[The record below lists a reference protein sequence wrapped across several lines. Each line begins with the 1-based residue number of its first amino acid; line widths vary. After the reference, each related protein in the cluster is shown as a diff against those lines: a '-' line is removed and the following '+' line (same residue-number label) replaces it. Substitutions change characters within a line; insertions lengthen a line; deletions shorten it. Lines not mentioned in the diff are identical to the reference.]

1 MSAIKI
7 SEKLSV
13 SPQPSVDVIRSLRS
27 LGFTTLIN
35 NRPDAEDALQ
45 PGTDAE
51 KQAGEHCGLSYSFV
65 PVTLGT
71 ITEADVRSFQKAL
84 DDSGGP
90 VFAHCKSGTRS
101 LSLYLIGEVLDGRM
115 AVRTSSNSDEPT
127 ASTLVQLRHGSSR
140 TQRVARR

>member
-1 MSAIKI
+1 MYRNMESGMSAIKI

-51 KQAGEHCGLSYSFV
+51 KQAAEHCGRCCHV
-65 PVTLGT
+65 NWAT
-71 ITEADVRSFQKAL
+71 
-84 DDSGGP
+84 
-90 VFAHCKSGTRS
+90 
-101 LSLYLIGEVLDGRM
+101 
-115 AVRTSSNSDEPT
+115 
-127 ASTLVQLRHGSSR
+127 
-140 TQRVARR
+140 VACLTVWA